1 MTVPENVFERRRHER
16 YPLMMEAGALIGG
29 EALGAVII
37 DLSAGGAKLRL
48 RETED
53 HRSYDPADA
62 IVLHI
67 PKFGGFEGR
76 VVWKDDDYVGI
87 MFNED
92 HKTLVNLI
100 LDSIRGA

>member
-1 MTVPENVFERRRHER
+1 MTKLVSVTERLRHER
-16 YPLMMEAGALIGG
+16 YPLMMEAGVLIGG
-29 EALGAVII
+29 EALGAEII

-48 RETED
+48 RGAED
-53 HRSYDPADA
+53 HRSHDPANS

-87 MFNED
+87 LFNEN

-100 LDSIRGA
+100 LESSQRA

>member
-1 MTVPENVFERRRHER
+1 MTVPESVFERRRYER
-16 YPLMMEAGALIGG
+16 YPLMLEAGALIGG

-48 RETED
+48 RGTED
-53 HRSYDPADA
+53 HRSHDAADS

-76 VVWKDDDYVGI
+76 IVWRDDDYVGI
-87 MFNED
+87 RFHED
-92 HKTLVNLI
+92 HKTIVNLV
-100 LDSIRGA
+100 LDSTRRA

>member
-1 MTVPENVFERRRHER
+1 MTKLVSVTERRRHER

-48 RETED
+48 RGAED
-53 HRSYDPADA
+53 RRSHDAADS

-67 PKFGGFEGR
+67 PKFGGVEGR
-76 VVWKDDDYVGI
+76 VVWRDDDYVGI
-87 MFNED
+87 LFDEN
-92 HKTLVNLI
+92 HKALVNLI
-100 LDSIRGA
+100 LESTQRA